1 MSKHTKNSIF
11 NCEGSAW
18 LPGLNNVSKYI
29 KYKKK
34 QATSSA
40 QIHPAAPSNLSL
52 RGWKRCWKSRVVG
65 RLPHHKRLKMSF
77 HIIPMYV
84 FSVLF
89 SSEHLKYLHL
99 VWYHLLTLSQEKEA
113 IKTLTV
119 GTSQLHYCMCVCVCV
134 GAVVNDSSQSF
145 GCQDDQ
151 SGAWTCS
158 CTLPCRRSR
167 TCEWQ
172 RIQRTSYIWLGLTS
186 QLSIFKFAEYYHSE
200 AALNALVVQCKMGR
214 LHHVVSRSWIHWK
227 QKN

>member
-1 MSKHTKNSIF
+1 MSSGSKCHSISF
-11 NCEGSAW
+11 
-18 LPGLNNVSKYI
+18 
-29 KYKKK
+29 
-34 QATSSA
+34 
-40 QIHPAAPSNLSL
+40 
-52 RGWKRCWKSRVVG
+52 RC
-65 RLPHHKRLKMSF
+65 MS
-77 HIIPMYV
+77 
-84 FSVLF
+84 SVLF

-99 VWYHLLTLSQEKEA
+99 VWYHLLTLSQGKRSNQN
-113 IKTLTV
+113 IDCWHKP
-119 GTSQLHYCMCVCVCV
+119 TSLLHVCVCV

-200 AALNALVVQCKMGR
+200 AALNAIVVQCKMGR